1 MKVLMSSV
9 ARRKYC
15 TLECPFADM
24 CPTLPLA
31 MSAPPLE
38 NGKQPCKLK
47 DAPKAIQRRIQNMF
61 LNGEEGLLLEIKQ
74 TLFVTSTRLGD
85 DNKERMAYAD
95 SLMRLHKACYGEKSQ
110 LANSPEPLN
119 ITVRQLMVKPDGSQ
133 SAQEIKMTRQD
144 NAEYLLKGITKA
156 DETPPDE
163 GDPES
168 LMTSP
173 VLDVILHAP
182 KREE

>member
-1 MKVLMSSV
+1 
-9 ARRKYC
+9 
-15 TLECPFADM
+15 M

-110 LANSPEPLN
+110 LQNAPEPLN
-119 ITVRQLMVKPDGSQ
+119 ITVRQLMMKPDGTQ
-133 SAQEIKMTRQD
+133 SAQEIKMTRQE

-156 DETPPDE
+156 DEPPIE
-163 GDPES
+163 ECDPES